1 MSEATVI
8 KNSSKI
14 MSGGIES
21 NQIFSDL
28 EDLYIFSRSTLW
40 DYHISRFVD
49 FVMNVW
55 RNLKSYV
62 IVQCKG
68 HTIGQLLC
76 VEEWNYLEQIIF
88 SIS

>member
-8 KNSSKI
+8 KSSSKI

-21 NQIFSDL
+21 NHIFSDS
-28 EDLYIFSRSTLW
+28 EEFYIFSRSALW
-40 DYHISRFVD
+40 DYHISLFVD
-49 FVMNVW
+49 FGMNVW